1 MKISEVKT
9 KSILTKSKLPEAD
22 YVINPYTGCQH
33 ACIYCYADF
42 MKRFTGHNEEDW
54 GKFVDVKIN
63 APETINLSRVP
74 RDSLILFG
82 SVTDPYQPIESEY
95 QVTKK
100 CLEKLLDT
108 QPRIEILTKSPLV
121 LRDIELLKRFKNL
134 KVGVSIGIF
143 NEKLAR
149 ELEPYV
155 ASPNQR
161 IETLRK
167 LDEAG
172 IQTYLFI
179 SPIFPEIS
187 DISSLLDSTKEY
199 VREVMFENLNIRANN
214 KKRILNFIKKNK
226 PELENLYLGISKNK
240 KYWKNLESEIVQEC
254 KKKGIKYKIF
264 FHHGKKWII
273 RI

>member
-1 MKISEVKT
+1 MKIKEIKT

-74 RDSLILFG
+74 KDSLILFG
-82 SVTDPYQPIESEY
+82 SVTDPYQPIESKY
-95 QVTKK
+95 QITRK
-100 CLEKLLDT
+100 CLEKLVDS
-108 QPRIEILTKSPLV
+108 QPRIEILTKSPLI
-121 LRDIELLKRFKNL
+121 LRDIGLLKKFKNL
-134 KVGVSIGIF
+134 RVGVSIGIF
-143 NEKLAR
+143 DEKLAR

-155 ASPNQR
+155 SSPNQR
-161 IETLRK
+161 VETLRK
-167 LDEAG
+167 LNEAG
-172 IQTYLFI
+172 IQTYLFV

-199 VREVMFENLNIRANN
+199 VGEVMFENLNIRANN
-214 KKRILNFIKKNK
+214 RERVLDFIKKNR
-226 PELENLYLGISKNK
+226 PELEDLYLGLSKNK
-240 KYWKNLESEIVQEC
+240 GYWNNLKSEIAQEC
-254 KKKGIKYKIF
+254 EKKGIKYRMF
-264 FHHGKKWII
+264 FNHGEK
-273 RI
+273 